1 MCGIYGIFN
10 FSGRQSE
17 HPDVL
22 HRMGDVITHRG
33 PDDDGEYIGPDI
45 LLGMRRLAIIDVNGG
60 HQPIVNENK
69 TIWAVC
75 NGEIYNFRELREEL
89 RRQGHTFRS
98 ETDSEVVVHAYE
110 QYGDDFVS
118 RLDGMFGFALWDATR
133 RRLLVGRDRLGI
145 KPLYYLND
153 GFRLIFGSEAKSI
166 LAVPGVTAE
175 FDPFAL
181 REYLT
186 LGYTPAPFSMFR
198 GICKLPPASLL
209 VCEGGQCEIRN
220 YWQFP
225 EIIDHSLSERD
236 WAENLL
242 ETFEAAVVSQM
253 VSDVPLGAFLSGGI
267 DSSSVVA
274 LMAKHSSQAV
284 KTYSIGFEDSEGGQY
299 YNELPYARRIAELFG
314 TDHKEILVKP
324 DVAQLLPQLLWHM
337 DEPMA
342 DAAFITTY
350 LVSEFASREVK
361 VILSGVGGDE
371 LFGGYRRYLGEYY
384 GQYYNCLPRWLR
396 RNILTPLAH
405 VLPSDR
411 HSPLLNLS
419 RYARSFMLSNELS
432 FEERYRSYVQVFSR
446 MQQSRLLQEPSNNG
460 ADSLGTVLSEV
471 GHGDALRRLLQ
482 VDLATQL
489 PDDLL
494 MLTDKMT
501 MATSLECRVPI
512 LDQRL
517 VELSSRMPS
526 RYKIHGRHLKHILKV
541 AFKGILPDDILH
553 RKKRGFGAPMG
564 AWLKGALSPLLKS
577 VLSKEAIQ
585 RREVF
590 DWNEVERTIAL
601 HEANKEDHTDHLL
614 ALMNFELWSRM
625 YLDGQVPSDVAA
637 QLQDELVH

>member
-1 MCGIYGIFN
+1 MCGIYGILSFRESN
-10 FSGRQSE
+10 LE
-17 HPDVL
+17 HPDIL
-22 HRMGDVITHRG
+22 KRMGDVMAHRG
-33 PDDDGEYIGPDI
+33 PDDDGAYVGQGV
-45 LLGMRRLAIIDVNGG
+45 LLGIRRLAIIDVAGG
-60 HQPIVNENK
+60 HQPISNESK
-69 TIWAVC
+69 TIWSVC
-75 NGEIYNFRELREEL
+75 NGEIYNFRELRQEL
-89 RRQGHTFRS
+89 RRLGHTFRTG
-98 ETDSEVVVHAYE
+98 TDSEVVVHAYE
-110 QYGDDFVS
+110 QYGDDLVS
-118 RLDGMFGFALWDATR
+118 YLDGMYGFALWDATR
-133 RRLLVGRDRLGI
+133 RRLLVGRDRIGI

-153 GFRLIFGSEAKSI
+153 GLRLIFASEAKSI
-166 LAVPGVTAE
+166 LVVPGVKAE
-175 FDPFAL
+175 LDPFAL

-186 LGYTPAPFSMFR
+186 LGYTPAPYSIFR
-198 GICKLPPASLL
+198 GIHKLPPASLL
-209 VCEGGQCEIRN
+209 VCENGQCDIRC
-220 YWQFP
+220 YWQFSDNV
-225 EIIDHSLSERD
+225 DHSMNECD
-236 WAENLL
+236 WAEHLI
-242 ETFEAAVVSQM
+242 ETFESAVVSQM

-274 LMAKHSSQAV
+274 LMAKHSSQPV
-284 KTYSIGFEDSEGGQY
+284 KTYSIGFENSEGGQY

-314 TDHKEILVKP
+314 TDHKEILVSP
-324 DVAQLLPQLLWHM
+324 DVAQLLPHLLWHM

-350 LVSEFASREVK
+350 LVAEFARRDVT

-384 GQYYNCLPRWLR
+384 GQYYNRLPTWIR
-396 RNILTPLAH
+396 RRVLTPLAQL
-405 VLPSDR
+405 LPSDR

-432 FEERYRSYVQVFSR
+432 FDERYRTYVQVFSR
-446 MQQSRLLQEPSNNG
+446 MQRSRLLQEPCDDEV
-460 ADSLGTVLSEV
+460 DSLGAVLLES
-471 GHGDALRRLLQ
+471 GNGDALRRLLH
-482 VDLATQL
+482 VDIATQL

-517 VELSSRMPS
+517 VELSARMPS

-564 AWLKGALSPLLKS
+564 AWLKGALSPLLRS
-577 VLSKEAIQ
+577 VLSKESVQQ
-585 RREVF
+585 RGVF

-625 YLDGQVPSDVAA
+625 YLDGQLPGDVAA

>member
-1 MCGIYGIFN
+1 MCGIYGILSFRETN
-10 FSGRQSE
+10 SE

-22 HRMGDVITHRG
+22 NRMGDVMAHRG
-33 PDDDGEYIGPDI
+33 PDDDGAYVGQGV
-45 LLGMRRLAIIDVNGG
+45 LLGMRRLAIIDVAGG
-60 HQPIVNENK
+60 HQPISNESK
-69 TIWAVC
+69 TIWSVC
-75 NGEIYNFRELREEL
+75 NGEIYNFRELREKL
-89 RRQGHTFRS
+89 RRLGHTFRTG
-98 ETDSEVVVHAYE
+98 TDSEVVVHAYE
-110 QYGDDFVS
+110 QYGDDLVS
-118 RLDGMFGFALWDATR
+118 YLDGMYGFALWDNPR

-153 GFRLIFGSEAKSI
+153 GLRLIFASEAKSI
-166 LAVPGVTAE
+166 LVVPGVKTE
-175 FDPFAL
+175 LDPFAL

-186 LGYTPAPFSMFR
+186 LGYTPAPHSIFR
-198 GICKLPPASLL
+198 GIYKLPPASLL
-209 VCEGGQCEIRN
+209 ICENGRCDIRC

-225 EIIDHSLSERD
+225 DNVDHSMNEHD
-236 WAENLL
+236 WAENLV

-274 LMAKHSSQAV
+274 LMAKNSSQPV
-284 KTYSIGFEDSEGGQY
+284 KTYSIGFENSEGGQY
-299 YNELPYARRIAELFG
+299 YNELPYARKIAELFG

-324 DVAQLLPQLLWHM
+324 DVAQLLPHLLWHM

-350 LVSEFASREVK
+350 LVAEFARRDVT

-384 GQYYNCLPRWLR
+384 GQYYNRLPTWIR
-396 RNILTPLAH
+396 RRVLAPLAQL
-405 VLPSDR
+405 LPSDR

-432 FEERYRSYVQVFSR
+432 FEERYRTYVQVFSR
-446 MQQSRLLQEPSNNG
+446 IQRSRLLHEPCDDR
-460 ADSLGTVLSEV
+460 ADSLGAVLSES
-471 GHGDALRRLLQ
+471 GNRDALRRLLH

-517 VELSSRMPS
+517 VELSARMPS

-541 AFKGILPDDILH
+541 AFKGLLPDDILH

-564 AWLKGALSPLLKS
+564 AWLKGALSPLLKC
-577 VLSKEAIQ
+577 VLSKEAVQ
-585 RREVF
+585 RRAIF

-614 ALMNFELWSRM
+614 TLMNFELWSRM
-625 YLDGQVPSDVAA
+625 YLDGQLPGDLAA